1 MLTLHFPVDIITN
14 SNWNTLSSLSG
25 SIQWWHPERRFTHQR
40 RFKWEVQIYQ
50 TFQIWNQ
57 WYPLVVLTKNAHP
70 LNPAQKVHD
79 GTLHFVNT
87 TFYLPSAKKETLSKC
102 VDLPCMTID
111 VPSVMSS
118 SVLNISLYLF
128 MGQYQIISSSG
139 QPETFS
145 LPLWL
150 GLLLWK
156 NSSFS
161 ESTPWVP
168 EISIQF

>member
-1 MLTLHFPVDIITN
+1 MWQWHQFDGANHDWRQETMSTLRIPVDIITN

-70 LNPAQKVHD
+70 LNPGQKVHD

-87 TFYLPSAKKETLSKC
+87 TFYLPSAKRETLSKC

-111 VPSVMSS
+111 VFWYDNMWGLVMKAVPKLDESE
-118 SVLNISLYLF
+118 
-128 MGQYQIISSSG
+128 SG
-139 QPETFS
+139 QMV
-145 LPLWL
+145 L
-150 GLLLWK
+150 K
-156 NSSFS
+156 QQY
-161 ESTPWVP
+161 
-168 EISIQF
+168 ISN